1 MRSTP
6 EPFFGKATISLML
19 STDSKTIKMRSRP
32 GAQPAWGGA
41 PNLKAFNIPLKRD
54 STYSLLYP
62 RILNALYMISGL

>member
-6 EPFFGKATISLML
+6 EPFFGKATMSRML
-19 STDSKTIKMRSRP
+19 STDSRTIKMRSRP

-41 PNLKAFNIPLKRD
+41 PNLKAFSIPEKRD

-62 RILNALYMISGL
+62 KILKALNMMSGL